1 MLLANEYKHCKQ
13 ADITMGLTQQTF
25 KQSFFTFLFL
35 LLLSGSIFAKP
46 TILVWGDSLSAAY
59 GIPKDKG
66 WVNLMRKAL
75 GDRAN
80 VINGSVSGET
90 TRGGL
95 SRLADALDLN
105 QPDVVIL
112 ELGANDGLRG
122 FPPQITHKNLNQM
135 ILQASTE
142 GAQVI
147 LLGMKI
153 PPNYG
158 PAYSKKFE
166 SVFSNLAEEYK
177 LPFIPFFLESVIQNR
192 TLLQDDELHP
202 TAQAQPLL
210 LKAVLPTVEK
220 TLKKELAKAG

>member
-1 MLLANEYKHCKQ
+1 
-13 ADITMGLTQQTF
+13 MGLSRSTF
-25 KQSFFTFLFL
+25 KLSIFILL
-35 LLLSGSIFAKP
+35 LLLSNSIFAKP

-66 WVNLMRKAL
+66 WVNLMRQAL
-75 GDRAN
+75 ADKAN

-90 TRGGL
+90 TRGGV
-95 SRLADALDLN
+95 SRFADALDLH
-105 QPDVVIL
+105 QPDIVIL

-122 FPPQITHKNLNQM
+122 FPPQVTRKNLKEM

-166 SVFSNLAEEYK
+166 SVFSSLAEEYK
-177 LPFIPFFLESVIQNR
+177 LPFVPFFLQSVIQNR

-202 TAQAQPLL
+202 TVQAQPLL
-210 LKAVLPTVEK
+210 LKEVLPEVQK
-220 TLKKELAKAG
+220 IVKNNLGKKAITAN

>member
-1 MLLANEYKHCKQ
+1 
-13 ADITMGLTQQTF
+13 MGPSRTTF
-25 KQSFFTFLFL
+25 KQSIFSLLFL
-35 LLLSGSIFAKP
+35 LLLSSSVFAKP

-66 WVNLMRKAL
+66 WVNLLRQAL
-75 GDRAN
+75 ADKAN
-80 VINGSVSGET
+80 VVNGSVSGET

-95 SRLADALDLN
+95 SRFADALDVN
-105 QPDVVIL
+105 QPDIVIL

-122 FPPQITHKNLNQM
+122 FPPQITRKNLKEM

-158 PAYSKKFE
+158 PTYSKKFE
-166 SVFSNLAEEYK
+166 SIFSNLAEEYK
-177 LPFIPFFLESVIQNR
+177 LPFVPFFLQSVIQNR
-192 TLLQDDELHP
+192 KLLQDDELHP

-210 LKAVLPTVEK
+210 LKEVLPVVMPIIEK
-220 TLKKELAKAG
+220 NLEKAAVTAN

>member
-1 MLLANEYKHCKQ
+1 
-13 ADITMGLTQQTF
+13 MGLSRPTF
-25 KQSFFTFLFL
+25 KQSIFSLLFL
-35 LLLSGSIFAKP
+35 LLLSNSLFAKL

-66 WVNLMRKAL
+66 WVHLMRQALADKA
-75 GDRAN
+75 A

-95 SRLADALDLN
+95 SRFADALDLN
-105 QPDVVIL
+105 QPDIVIL

-122 FPPQITHKNLNQM
+122 FPPQVTRKNLKEM

-158 PAYSKKFE
+158 PTYSNKFE
-166 SVFSNLAEEYK
+166 SVFSSLAEEYK
-177 LPFIPFFLESVIQNR
+177 LPFVPFFLQSVIQNR
-192 TLLQDDELHP
+192 KLLQDDELHP

-210 LKAVLPTVEK
+210 LKEVLPEVLQIIEK
-220 TLKKELAKAG
+220 NPKKETVMAN